1 MNSLVVWTVVDIVA
15 LIAGLAVYLFIVG
28 SQLTKVAGNLED
40 AADIVWQ
47 IKKDAELNRWTID
60 IIGHRELPAFLEREQ
75 ENYRRAL
82 ADIDLTK

>member
-1 MNSLVVWTVVDIVA
+1 MCSSDLQVA
-15 LIAGLAVYLFIVG
+15 YWDQAITAVMQ
-28 SQLTKVAGNLED
+28 SE
-40 AADIVWQ
+40 Q